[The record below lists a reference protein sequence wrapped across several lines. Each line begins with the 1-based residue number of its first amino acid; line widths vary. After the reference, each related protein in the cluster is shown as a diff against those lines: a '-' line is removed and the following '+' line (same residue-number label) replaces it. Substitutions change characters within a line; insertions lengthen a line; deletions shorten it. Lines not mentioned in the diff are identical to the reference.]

1 MNKAIEELMWAVAES
16 DDPRAEAD
24 FIARYPQ
31 MRAQLATRKA
41 MHEVLRN
48 AKPDPSVPPPFR
60 EPRPVAP
67 RTRWLVPAAAILLF
81 GVAFG
86 AYSVTR
92 MLTAKAQEPV
102 VRRPLLAPR
111 QRPTQPQAIP
121 LDIPQQNDDLGIAR
135 RPVPPSETG
144 NVVVEADK
152 LTLFSAI
159 DAVRKQAHIQI
170 EVMPGVEDSKLIAA
184 ANRPDGTLSL
194 APKDLL
200 DLAEA
205 GAPIRV
211 FDAGPDGYLIL
222 PMDKVENADTRRSGQ
237 PEVAPMDSGEDAPKR
252 QSEAKPK
259 TQIKDMRPND

>member
-16 DDPRAEAD
+16 GDPRAEAD

-31 MRAQLATRKA
+31 MRPQLATRKA

-48 AKPDPSVPPPFR
+48 AKPETVAPPPFR
-60 EPRPVAP
+60 ESYRPAA
-67 RTRWLVPAAAILLF
+67 RARWLVPAAAILLF

-92 MLTAKAQEPV
+92 MLTGKPPQPV
-102 VRRPLLAPR
+102 VRGPVLAPEH
-111 QRPTQPQAIP
+111 PAPPQAIP
-121 LDIPQQNDDLGIAR
+121 LNIPPVNDDLGTAP
-135 RPVPPSETG
+135 RPTPSPEAG
-144 NVVVEADK
+144 NVVVEADR

-170 EVMPGVEDSKLIAA
+170 EVMPGVEDTKLVAA
-184 ANRPDGTLSL
+184 ANHPDGTLSM

-222 PMDKVENADTRRSGQ
+222 PMDKVENADSRRSGQ
-237 PEVAPMDSGEDAPKR
+237 PEVAPLDSSENAPKR

-259 TQIKDMRPND
+259 TQIKDMR